1 MKKLRAVGAISLAIM
16 LVGCGN
22 KEVLNIGKPLQYE
35 GEEEVDFEKEITEAK
50 TIDTVREL
58 IQESEEIEAPET
70 YNKDEAV
77 FFSLDRPKEGVSEMR
92 RYLYIQND
100 GSSVLKAEGQ
110 KGSDDFPDRYYA
122 LNEEQTTVLLN
133 LLN

>member
-70 YNKDEAV
+70 YNKDEAL

-100 GSSVLKAEGQ
+100 GSSVLKA
-110 KGSDDFPDRYYA
+110 KRPRRI
-122 LNEEQTTVLLN
+122 
-133 LLN
+133 